1 MTKAANSIKGGAPNG
16 TAHLAIPKWGRLAQL
31 VEQLTLNQRVVGSN
45 PSAST
50 IISIYA
56 DIVTASGVPDERG
69 FREAEPLGVSFAMKF
84 PTSKIFVKTDQ
95 RLSLAALRV
104 LWQERP

>member
-50 IISIYA
+50 IYFNGLE
-56 DIVTASGVPDERG
+56 TFLLGNFQFRPKKG
-69 FREAEPLGVSFAMKF
+69 F
-84 PTSKIFVKTDQ
+84 T
-95 RLSLAALRV
+95 
-104 LWQERP
+104 

>member
-1 MTKAANSIKGGAPNG
+1 MTKAANSIKGSAPNG

-50 IISIYA
+50 IFQWCRDIPVCGAVVKVTLRRVSDGFLHCLVPNRKA
-56 DIVTASGVPDERG
+56 DSPLLGMTALYLDAAIIVM
-69 FREAEPLGVSFAMKF
+69 RE
-84 PTSKIFVKTDQ
+84 I
-95 RLSLAALRV
+95 
-104 LWQERP
+104 